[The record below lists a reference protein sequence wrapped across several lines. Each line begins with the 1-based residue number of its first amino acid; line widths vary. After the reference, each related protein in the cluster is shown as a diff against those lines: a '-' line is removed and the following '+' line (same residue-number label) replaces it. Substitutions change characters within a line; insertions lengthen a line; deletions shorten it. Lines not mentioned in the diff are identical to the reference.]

1 MASRR
6 IQGITIEIDGDTTKL
21 NTALKGV
28 DKQLKTTKSALSD
41 INKLLKLDPGNA
53 KLLTQKQ
60 KDLASAISTT
70 KERLTQLKNVS
81 KDALTTEEYD
91 AVQREI
97 VETEANL
104 KNLEKEYKE
113 FGSVSAQQLAAAGE
127 KMKEVG
133 DKIADVGT
141 GLTTH
146 VTLPLV
152 AVGTAAAASF
162 AEVDKTMQLTN
173 KTMGNTEEEA
183 KLLDTAMKEA
193 AANSTF
199 GMTDAATATLNFAR
213 AGLDAAQA
221 ADTLAPAMNLA
232 AGEGGNLDTVSAG
245 LVATINGFHDNFDQ
259 AAHYADVFAAA
270 CNNSALDVDSLS
282 TAMSVATP
290 IFASAGYQVEDAA
303 LYLGIM
309 ANNGIDADKAANS
322 LKTGI
327 ARLVSPAKQGAQAMS
342 DLGISVTDTDG
353 NMKDSVTIQKELH
366 DAFANLSEA
375 EQIAAAS
382 AIFGK
387 NQMAPWLAL
396 INTAPEDVND
406 LSAQLDGAS
415 FSTDDFTKQLK
426 ASGISLGTMKAE
438 LRRIGISSKDF
449 ADALNTSNGSAE
461 DFADSLLGASN
472 NGVTLE
478 DIVGALGVD
487 LDTLQGVMD
496 STKGTTDIMA
506 EAMMSGFGG
515 SIEQVK
521 SSLDVLVTTIGQNL
535 APYLQKVIDKVQG
548 WVDKFNSLDDGT
560 KEIIVQ
566 VGLVVAA
573 IGPALVAIGKVT
585 SGIGS
590 ILSLMPNII
599 SFLTG
604 PVGITVAIAGVVAAG
619 VYLVQHW
626 DEVKEKAKEIWEKIT
641 KFFSEAWEKIKNID
655 WAAIGNTIWDGVTTM
670 MADVGTWLKARF
682 DDAFA
687 LIRAIDW
694 VQLGKDIWDWIKR
707 AFADIAVWL
716 SNRFVDA
723 ANAIANIDWA
733 QVGEDIWDWVTYA
746 FTDIKAWLRNKFE
759 NAANAVANINWG
771 DVGNAIWN
779 AIDDALNGIGEWI
792 YNVFKSPLNAVI
804 KLVNNVIGGIESG
817 INAVID
823 GINDKL
829 SIDWDIPVVGKVKW
843 SPNIKNVHWGRLR
856 ELWTGGTLSEGQH
869 AVVGE
874 YAPEYLRVIGG
885 QAVVTPIQG
894 AERGRGGDT
903 VTNNFNIYAQPG
915 QDVRQLANEV
925 QRIMTRQ
932 QQQREAA
939 YA

>member
-1 MASRR
+1 MASKR

-21 NTALKGV
+21 NTALKSV
-28 DKQLKTTKSALSD
+28 DTQLKTTKSALSD

-53 KLLTQKQ
+53 ELLTQKQ

-104 KNLEKEYKE
+104 KNLQKEYKE

-406 LSAQLDGAS
+406 LEE
-415 FSTDDFTKQLK
+415 
-426 ASGISLGTMKAE
+426 SLTTCA
-438 LRRIGISSKDF
+438 
-449 ADALNTSNGSAE
+449 
-461 DFADSLLGASN
+461 
-472 NGVTLE
+472 
-478 DIVGALGVD
+478 
-487 LDTLQGVMD
+487 
-496 STKGTTDIMA
+496 GTTEEMA

-515 SIEQVK
+515 SIEKVK
-521 SSLDVLVTTIGQNL
+521 SSIDVLVTTIGQNL
-535 APYLQKVIDKVQG
+535 APYIQKVIDKVQG

-590 ILSLMPNII
+590 ILGLMPNII

-626 DEVKEKAKEIWEKIT
+626 DEVKEKAKEIWEKI
-641 KFFSEAWEKIKNID
+641 KGFFSEAWEKIKDID

-682 DDAFA
+682 DDAVA
-687 LIRAIDW
+687 LISAIDWEQVGKDIWSWIKSAFDSVSGWFEDRFEAVKTAISDIDW
-694 VQLGKDIWDWIKR
+694 VQLGKDIWSWIKQ

-723 ANAIANIDWA
+723 ANAIANIDWV
-733 QVGEDIWDWVTYA
+733 QVGEDIWDWLTYA

-759 NAANAVANINWG
+759 NAANAIANINWG
-771 DVGNAIWN
+771 DVGNAIWD
-779 AIDDALNGIGEWI
+779 AIDAALNGIGEWI

-829 SIDWDIPVVGKVKW
+829 SISWKIPNPFGDDWQIAW

-894 AERGRGGDT
+894 ADRGRGGDT

>member
-41 INKLLKLDPGNA
+41 IDKLLKLDPGNA
-53 KLLTQKQ
+53 ELLTQKQ

-104 KNLEKEYKE
+104 KNLQKEYKE

-309 ANNGIDADKAANS
+309 ANNGIDANKAANS

-406 LSAQLDGAS
+406 LEE
-415 FSTDDFTKQLK
+415 
-426 ASGISLGTMKAE
+426 SLTTCA
-438 LRRIGISSKDF
+438 
-449 ADALNTSNGSAE
+449 
-461 DFADSLLGASN
+461 
-472 NGVTLE
+472 
-478 DIVGALGVD
+478 
-487 LDTLQGVMD
+487 
-496 STKGTTDIMA
+496 GTTEEMA

-515 SIEQVK
+515 SIEKVK
-521 SSLDVLVTTIGQNL
+521 SSIDVLVTTIGQNL
-535 APYLQKVIDKVQG
+535 APYIQKVIDKVQG

-573 IGPALVAIGKVT
+573 IGPALVAIGKVS

-590 ILSLMPNII
+590 ILGLMPNII

-641 KFFSEAWEKIKNID
+641 GFFSEAWEKIKDID

-682 DDAFA
+682 DDAVA
-687 LIRAIDW
+687 LISAIDWEQVGKDIWSWIKSAFDSVSGWFEDRFEAVKTAISDIDW
-694 VQLGKDIWDWIKR
+694 VQLGKDIWSWIKQ

-771 DVGNAIWN
+771 DIGNAIWD
-779 AIDDALNGIGEWI
+779 AIDAALNGIGEWI

-829 SIDWDIPVVGKVKW
+829 SISWKIPNPFGDDWQIAW

-894 AERGRGGDT
+894 ADRGRGGDT

>member
-41 INKLLKLDPGNA
+41 IDKLLKLDPGNA
-53 KLLTQKQ
+53 ELLTQKQ

-104 KNLEKEYKE
+104 KNLQKEYKN
-113 FGSVSAQQLAAAGE
+113 FGSVAAQQIAAAGE
-127 KMKEVG
+127 KMKSVG
-133 DKIADVGT
+133 DKVAEVGA

-152 AVGTAAAASF
+152 AVGTAAATSF

-406 LSAQLDGAS
+406 LEE
-415 FSTDDFTKQLK
+415 
-426 ASGISLGTMKAE
+426 SLGTCA
-438 LRRIGISSKDF
+438 
-449 ADALNTSNGSAE
+449 
-461 DFADSLLGASN
+461 
-472 NGVTLE
+472 
-478 DIVGALGVD
+478 
-487 LDTLQGVMD
+487 
-496 STKGTTDIMA
+496 GTTEEMA

-515 SIEQVK
+515 SIEKVK
-521 SSLDVLVTTIGQNL
+521 SSIDVLVTTIGQNL
-535 APYLQKVIDKVQG
+535 APYIQKVIDKVQG

-573 IGPALVAIGKVT
+573 IGPALVAIGKVS

-641 KFFSEAWEKIKNID
+641 GFFSEAWEKIKNID

-682 DDAFA
+682 DDAVA
-687 LIRAIDW
+687 LISAIDWEQLGKDMWSWIKSAFDSVSEWFEDKFEAVKTAISDIDW

-716 SNRFVDA
+716 ENRFVDA
-723 ANAIANIDWA
+723 ANAIANIDWE

-746 FTDIKAWLRNKFE
+746 FTDIKNWLRGKFE

-771 DVGNAIWN
+771 DVGWAIWD
-779 AIDDALNGIGEWI
+779 AIGAALNGIGEWI

-829 SIDWDIPVVGKVKW
+829 SISWKIPNPFGDDWQIAW

-894 AERGRGGDT
+894 ADRGRGGDT

>member
-41 INKLLKLDPGNA
+41 IDKLLKLDPGNA
-53 KLLTQKQ
+53 ELLTQKQ

-104 KNLEKEYKE
+104 KNLQKEYKE

-309 ANNGIDADKAANS
+309 ANNGIDANKAANS

-406 LSAQLDGAS
+406 LEE
-415 FSTDDFTKQLK
+415 
-426 ASGISLGTMKAE
+426 SLTTCA
-438 LRRIGISSKDF
+438 
-449 ADALNTSNGSAE
+449 
-461 DFADSLLGASN
+461 
-472 NGVTLE
+472 
-478 DIVGALGVD
+478 
-487 LDTLQGVMD
+487 
-496 STKGTTDIMA
+496 GTTEEMA

-515 SIEQVK
+515 SIEKVK
-521 SSLDVLVTTIGQNL
+521 SSIDVLVTTIGQNL
-535 APYLQKVIDKVQG
+535 APYIQKVIDKVQG

-590 ILSLMPNII
+590 ILGLMPNII

-641 KFFSEAWEKIKNID
+641 GFFSEAWEKIKNID

-682 DDAFA
+682 DDAVA
-687 LIRAIDW
+687 LISAIDWEQVGNDIWSWIKSAFDSVSGWFEDKFEAVKTAISDIDW
-694 VQLGKDIWDWIKR
+694 VQLGKDIWSWIKQ
-707 AFADIAVWL
+707 AFTDIAVWL

-746 FTDIKAWLRNKFE
+746 FTDIKNWLRGKFE
-759 NAANAVANINWG
+759 DAANAVANVNWG
-771 DVGNAIWN
+771 DIGNAIWD
-779 AIDDALNGIGEWI
+779 AIDAALNGIGEWI

-829 SIDWDIPVVGKVKW
+829 SISWKIPNPFGDDWQIAW

-894 AERGRGGDT
+894 ADRGRGGDT

>member
-1 MASRR
+1 MASKR

-41 INKLLKLDPGNA
+41 IDKLLKLDPGNA
-53 KLLTQKQ
+53 ELLTQKQ

-104 KNLEKEYKE
+104 KNLQKEYKE

-309 ANNGIDADKAANS
+309 ANNGIDANKAANS

-406 LSAQLDGAS
+406 LEE
-415 FSTDDFTKQLK
+415 
-426 ASGISLGTMKAE
+426 SLTTCA
-438 LRRIGISSKDF
+438 
-449 ADALNTSNGSAE
+449 
-461 DFADSLLGASN
+461 
-472 NGVTLE
+472 
-478 DIVGALGVD
+478 
-487 LDTLQGVMD
+487 
-496 STKGTTDIMA
+496 GTTEEMA

-515 SIEQVK
+515 SIEKVK
-521 SSLDVLVTTIGQNL
+521 SSIDVLVTTIGQNL
-535 APYLQKVIDKVQG
+535 APYIQKVIDKVQG

-590 ILSLMPNII
+590 ILGLMPNII

-626 DEVKEKAKEIWEKIT
+626 DEVKEKAKEIWKKIT
-641 KFFSEAWEKIKNID
+641 GFFSEAWEKIKEID

-682 DDAFA
+682 DDAVA
-687 LIRAIDW
+687 LISAIDWEQVGKDIWAWIKQAFDSVSGWFEDRFEAVKTAISDIDW
-694 VQLGKDIWDWIKR
+694 VQLGKDIWSWIKQ
-707 AFADIAVWL
+707 AFTDIAVWL

-733 QVGEDIWDWVTYA
+733 QVGEDIWDWLTYA

-759 NAANAVANINWG
+759 NAANAIANINWG
-771 DVGNAIWN
+771 DVGNAIWD
-779 AIDDALNGIGEWI
+779 AIDAALNGIGEWI

-829 SIDWDIPVVGKVKW
+829 SISWKIPNPFGDDWQIAW

-894 AERGRGGDT
+894 ADRGRGGDT